1 MIDEVEE
8 RESLVLGTP
17 KSTDLLPY
25 PIFPP
30 NYGFGVI
37 LVRGV

>member
-8 RESLVLGTP
+8 RESIVLGTP
-17 KSTDLLPY
+17 ISTDFLTY

-30 NYGFGVI
+30 NYCFGVI